1 MLQLARDADSRSS
14 RSRYVWAFAAVLALA
29 LAFDLWG
36 RHWGLYNQWH
46 ADELGEQTAGL
57 FQQHTVNPHYFMY
70 GNIAFYRTAL
80 AVGPAL
86 AFTAAFDPEPAA
98 SHEAHADWRDRYERR
113 LAAWPRVLSVI
124 EAIAL
129 VFVTCLIGAL
139 LFERWT
145 GLLAAFGVAS
155 SPTSV
160 YIAHVSTVDG
170 FANLVLW
177 LACLASL
184 HAWKRDSDRA
194 LALAAFLA
202 GVAGGTKLDHFLA
215 VIPVVVAYACRG
227 GWRWRD
233 LSLLLLVPLGYTF
246 ANPILVIR
254 PFEFLDGLTR
264 DMTFGAMADV
274 GGRSSYGV
282 LLDYVRDGA
291 GWPLLALAL
300 LGAGYAA
307 HRVVRGLD
315 RRALLWLASTFLPFC
330 IIFGSKRVYPHYV
343 GQLLP
348 GLSLIGAYG
357 AVGIVAESR
366 RGWRPW
372 IGGARAALYALAL
385 LGPVSLDLQFTHD
398 PRDAASRWITSRVPA
413 GSTIFVSERGPKL
426 SSVRYRL
433 EEMLPDRER
442 WTSYTTIPR
451 QRMDEDGRYR
461 RIRRTILAGER
472 WAGRTFGAP
481 VREQPYHGWYDD
493 VFRDLDSRP
502 NARELVK
509 SERPD
514 YVVIVE
520 HMSPTVQTWLQTP
533 GSGYAEVA
541 AFTYRSPVRSSLEM
555 PMVNQKVWIFRRD
568 SSSTS
573 VQPVQNRETVK
584 S

>member
-1 MLQLARDADSRSS
+1 MLQLDGAARVYTGRRTYASAL
-14 RSRYVWAFAAVLALA
+14 AFVLALT

-36 RHWGLYNQWH
+36 RQWGLYNQWH

-57 FQQHTVNPHYFMY
+57 FERHTVNPHYFMY

-80 AVGPAL
+80 AIGPAL
-86 AFTAAFDPEPAA
+86 AYTAAFDPEPAT
-98 SHEAHADWRDRYERR
+98 SDVVAHADWRDRYERR
-113 LAAWPRVLSVI
+113 IAAWPRVLSLI

-129 VFVTCLIGAL
+129 VIVTCVIGAL
-139 LFERWT
+139 LFDRWT
-145 GLLAAFGVAS
+145 GLLAAFAVAS

-170 FANLVLW
+170 LANLVLW

-184 HAWKRDSDRA
+184 HAWKRDSGRA

-202 GVAGGTKLDHFLA
+202 GVAGGTKLDHFLG
-215 VIPVVVAYACRG
+215 VIPVVVAYAWRG
-227 GWRWRD
+227 GWRRRD
-233 LSLLLLVPLGYTF
+233 IGLLLLVPLGYVF

-274 GGRSSYGV
+274 GGRSSYRV
-282 LLDYVRDGA
+282 LLDYVRNGA
-291 GWPLLALAL
+291 GWPLLASSLI
-300 LGAGYAA
+300 GAAYAA
-307 HRVVRGLD
+307 YRFLRRHD
-315 RRALLWLASTFLPFC
+315 RRELLWLASTFLPFC

-348 GLSLIGAYG
+348 ALSLIGAYG
-357 AVGIVAESR
+357 AIRLVAESR
-366 RGWRPW
+366 RALRPW
-372 IGGARAALYALAL
+372 IGGAFAALYALAL

-398 PRDAASRWITSRVPA
+398 PRDAASRWITSHVPA
-413 GSTIFVSERGPKL
+413 GATIFTSERGPKV

-461 RIRRTILAGER
+461 RIRRSILAGER
-472 WAGRTFGAP
+472 WAARTFGAP
-481 VREQPYHGWYDD
+481 VRQQPYQGWYDD

-520 HMSPTVQTWLQTP
+520 HMSPTVQTWLQSA

-541 AFTYRSPVRSSLEM
+541 AFAYRSPVRSNLEM
-555 PMVNQKVWIFRRD
+555 PMVNQRVWIFQRD
-568 SSSTS
+568 SSSAS
-573 VQPVQNRETVK
+573 VRPARTPQD
-584 S
+584 

>member
-1 MLQLARDADSRSS
+1 MLGNDARADDSGRKYGWALAL
-14 RSRYVWAFAAVLALA
+14 VLALA
-29 LAFDLWG
+29 LSFDLWG
-36 RHWGLYNQWH
+36 RQWGLYNQWH
-46 ADELGEQTAGL
+46 ADELGEQTVGL
-57 FQQHTVNPHYFMY
+57 FRQRTVNPHYFMY

-86 AFTAAFDPEPAA
+86 AYTAAFDAEPPTTDV
-98 SHEAHADWRDRYERR
+98 SAHAAWLDRYDRR
-113 LAAWPRVLSVI
+113 IAAWPRVLSLI

-129 VFVTCLIGAL
+129 VIVTCLIGAM
-139 LFERWT
+139 LFDRRV
-145 GLLAAFGVAS
+145 GLLAAMAVAS

-177 LACLASL
+177 LSCLASL
-184 HAWKRDSDRA
+184 HAWKRGSGRA

-215 VIPVVVAYACRG
+215 VIPAAVAYAWRG
-227 GWRWRD
+227 TPRWRD
-233 LSLLLLVPLGYTF
+233 AGLLLLVPVGYMV

-264 DMTFGAMADV
+264 DMWFGAMADA
-274 GGRSSYGV
+274 GGRSSYGM
-282 LLDYVRDGA
+282 LFDYVRNGM
-291 GWPLLALAL
+291 GWPLLALSL

-307 HRVVRGLD
+307 YRFLRGRD
-315 RRALLWLASTFLPFC
+315 RRELLWLASTFLPFC
-330 IIFGSKRVYPHYV
+330 LIFGSKRVYPHYV
-343 GQLLP
+343 GQLVP

-357 AVGIVAESR
+357 ALRLVAESR
-366 RGWRPW
+366 RAWRPW
-372 IGGARAALYALAL
+372 IGGALAALYALAL

-398 PRDAASRWITSRVPA
+398 PRDAASRWITSHVPA
-413 GSTIFVSERGPKL
+413 SSTIFVSERGPKL

-461 RIRRTILAGER
+461 RVRRSILAGER
-472 WAGRTFGAP
+472 WAGRVLGAP
-481 VREQPYHGWYDD
+481 VRDQPYQGWYDD

-502 NARELVK
+502 NARERVK

-520 HMSPTVQTWLQTP
+520 HMSPTVLTWLRAP
-533 GSGYAEVA
+533 GSGYAETA
-541 AFTYRSPVRSSLEM
+541 SFAYRSPVRSNLEM
-555 PMVNQKVWIFRRD
+555 PMVNQKVWIFHRD
-568 SSSTS
+568 SSSAS
-573 VQPVQNRETVK
+573 AQPARPLQD
-584 S
+584 

>member
-1 MLQLARDADSRSS
+1 MPLQLASKADRPTSARGC
-14 RSRYVWAFAAVLALA
+14 APALALVLALA
-29 LAFDLWG
+29 LVFDLWG
-36 RHWGLYNQWH
+36 REWGLYNQWH

-57 FQQHTVNPHYFMY
+57 FQQHTMNPHYFMY
-70 GNIAFYRTAL
+70 GNIAFYRTAM
-80 AVGPAL
+80 AIGPAL
-86 AFTAAFDPEPAA
+86 AYTAAFDPQPASSNVA
-98 SHEAHADWRDRYERR
+98 AHADWRDRYERR
-113 LAAWPRVLSVI
+113 ITAWPRVLSLI
-124 EAIAL
+124 EAVAL
-129 VFVTCLIGAL
+129 VIVTCLIGTM

-145 GLLAAFGVAS
+145 GLLAAFAVAS
-155 SPTSV
+155 APTSV

-184 HAWKRDSDRA
+184 HAWKRNSGRS

-215 VIPVVVAYACRG
+215 VIPVVVAYAWRG
-227 GWRWRD
+227 GWRRRD
-233 LSLLLLVPLGYTF
+233 VALLLLVPLGYAF
-246 ANPILVIR
+246 ANPILVLR

-274 GGRSSYGV
+274 GGRSSYRV
-282 LLDYVRDGA
+282 LFEYVRDGA
-291 GWPLLALAL
+291 GWPQLALSVI
-300 LGAGYAA
+300 GAGYAA
-307 HRVVRGLD
+307 YRFARGLD
-315 RRALLWLASTFLPFC
+315 RRELIWLASTFVPFC

-357 AVGIVAESR
+357 AMSLVAESR
-366 RGWRPW
+366 HAPRRW
-372 IGGARAALYALAL
+372 IGGALAALYALAL

-398 PRDAASRWITSRVPA
+398 PRDTAAGWINDHVPA
-413 GSTIFVSERGPKL
+413 GSTIFTSERGPKL
-426 SSVRYRL
+426 SALRYRL

-481 VREQPYHGWYDD
+481 VREQPYQGWYDD
-493 VFRDLDSRP
+493 VFRDLDTRP
-502 NARELVK
+502 NARELVN
-509 SERPD
+509 SQRPD

-520 HMSPTVQTWLQTP
+520 HMSPTVQTWLQSP
-533 GSGYAEVA
+533 GSGYREVA
-541 AFTYRSPVRSSLEM
+541 AFAYRSPVRSNLEM
-555 PMVNQKVWIFRRD
+555 PMVNQKVWIFRREL
-568 SSSTS
+568 
-573 VQPVQNRETVK
+573 VNR
-584 S
+584 